1 METPAIDTGA
11 PGSQIRKLVA
21 IMFADMT
28 GYTAMMQEDE
38 AKAKVLRNRQQQTLE
53 NLIPA
58 HNGIIVQFF
67 GDGTLSMFD
76 SAIDAVKCGIE
87 IQKELQKEPKVKL
100 RIGIHSGDVVYD
112 TKGLYGDCVNLASR
126 IESISVPGGVLISD
140 KVFDEVKNQSEIKT
154 IALGKVNLK
163 NVKQPIPVYA
173 IANEGLVIPTL
184 AQIGIKAGSD
194 KSIAVL
200 PFVNMSADPE
210 NEYFSDGISEEI
222 LNALTHVDGIQ
233 VTARTS
239 SFSFKGKNED
249 IRQIGSKLG
258 VANVL
263 EGTVRWAGKKV
274 RINVQLINTTDGY
287 HTWSEVYDRELE
299 DIFEVQDEIATKIVT
314 RLKENFAVTEKKETV
329 VKPPTENI
337 DAYNLY
343 LKGRYYWNKSNP
355 ENILNAIKTFEEAIS
370 IDPNFA
376 LPYCSLSYCYS
387 FLGSSG
393 IMPPAE
399 AYPKAKDCTLK
410 AIELDPNHA
419 ESHLS
424 LATIKFYHNWDFDGA
439 EASLNK
445 AHDLGLN
452 SSLFN
457 QVHGW
462 FLIAK
467 GDFEKAIEKI
477 QQALVLDP
485 LSLPLMST
493 LGDAYSFACRF
504 EEALAQFDKIIE
516 LEPNFRRAFE
526 SRGMAYLAMGDYE
539 KAITDLEHYHKLVG
553 HPLKGLSSLGH
564 AYAAAGYHDKALECA
579 EKIKLRQE
587 KEPDVVLH
595 MDFAFLYSG
604 MNELDLAF
612 QYLNKTYEQRM
623 GIACLGMIFCIRY
636 PMLKELKSDPR
647 FTQLLQKMGLNK

>member
-1 METPAIDTGA
+1 MEKSTIDNKETR
-11 PGSQIRKLVA
+11 SQLRKLVA

-28 GYTAMMQEDE
+28 GFTAMMQEDE
-38 AKAKVLRNRQQQTLE
+38 AKAKILRNRQQQTLE

-58 HNGIIVQFF
+58 HNGTIVQFF
-67 GDGTLSMFD
+67 GDGTLSIFD
-76 SAIDAVKCGIE
+76 SAIDAVKSAIE

-112 TKGLYGDCVNLASR
+112 TNGLYGDCVNLASR
-126 IESISVPGGVLISD
+126 IESISVPGAVLISD

-154 IALGKVNLK
+154 IPLGKVNLK
-163 NVKQPIPVYA
+163 NVKRPVEVHA
-173 IANEGLVIPTL
+173 IANEGLVIPTTV
-184 AQIGIKAGSD
+184 QIGIKTGSD

-222 LNALTHVDGIQ
+222 LNSLTHVEGIR

-249 IRQIGSKLG
+249 IREIGNKLG
-258 VANVL
+258 VSNIL
-263 EGTVRWAGKKV
+263 EGTVRRAGKKI
-274 RINVQLINTTDGY
+274 RINVQLISAVDGY
-287 HTWSEVYDRELE
+287 HIWSEAYDSELE

-314 RLKENFAVTEKKETV
+314 RLKENFAISDKKESI
-329 VKPPTENI
+329 VKTPTENI
-337 DAYNLY
+337 EAYNLY

-355 ENILNAIKTFEEAIS
+355 EDILRAIKTFEEAIKL
-370 IDPNFA
+370 DPNFA
-376 LPYCSLSYCYS
+376 LPYCALSYCYS
-387 FLGSSG
+387 FMGSSG
-393 IMPPAE
+393 LMPPTE

-424 LATIKFYHNWDFDGA
+424 LATIKFYHNWDFEGA

-445 AHDLGLN
+445 AQDLGLN

-477 QQALVLDP
+477 QQALALDP

-493 LGDAYSFACRF
+493 LGDAYSFAGRF
-504 EEALAQFDKIIE
+504 EEGLAQYNKIIE
-516 LEPNFRRAFE
+516 LEPNFRRGFE
-526 SRGMAYLAMGDYE
+526 GRGMIYLAMGENE
-539 KAITDLEHYHKLVG
+539 KAVKDFEQYHKLVG

-564 AYAAAGYHDKALECA
+564 AYAAAGQTDKALEIV
-579 EKIKLRQE
+579 EKLKLREQN
-587 KEPDVVLH
+587 EPGVLLH
-595 MDFAFLYSG
+595 MDYAFLYSG
-604 MNELDLAF
+604 MKQFDLAF
-612 QYLNKTYEQRM
+612 DYLNKTYDQRM

-636 PMLKELKSDPR
+636 PMLNELKSDPR
-647 FTQLLQKMGLNK
+647 FKELTQKMGLEK

>member
-1 METPAIDTGA
+1 MEKPAINIGT

-28 GYTAMMQEDE
+28 GFTAMMQEDE
-38 AKAKVLRNRQQQTLE
+38 AKAKILRNRQQQTLE
-53 NLIPA
+53 NLIPG
-58 HNGIIVQFF
+58 HNGTIVQFF
-67 GDGTLSMFD
+67 GDGTLSIFD

-112 TKGLYGDCVNLASR
+112 TNGLYGDCVNLASR
-126 IESISVPGGVLISD
+126 IESISVPGAVLISD

-154 IALGKVNLK
+154 IPLGKVNLK
-163 NVKQPIPVYA
+163 NVKRPVEVHA
-173 IANEGLVIPTL
+173 IANEGLVIPTTV
-184 AQIGIKAGSD
+184 QIGIKAGSD

-222 LNALTHVDGIQ
+222 LNSLTHVEGIH

-249 IRQIGSKLG
+249 VREIGTKLG
-258 VANVL
+258 VSNIL
-263 EGTVRWAGKKV
+263 EGTVRRAGKKI
-274 RINVQLINTTDGY
+274 RINVQLINTADGY
-287 HTWSEVYDRELE
+287 HKWSEVYDSELE
-299 DIFEVQDEIATKIVT
+299 DIFQVQDEIATKIVT
-314 RLKENFAVTEKKETV
+314 RLKENFAVSDKKETII
-329 VKPPTENI
+329 KPPTENI

-355 ENILNAIKTFEEAIS
+355 EDILRAIKTFEEAIQL
-370 IDPNFA
+370 DPNFA

-387 FLGSSG
+387 FMGSSG
-393 IMPPAE
+393 LMPPSE
-399 AYPKAKDCTLK
+399 AYPKAKDYTLK

-424 LATIKFYHNWDFDGA
+424 LATIKFYHNWDFEGA
-439 EASLNK
+439 EASLKK
-445 AHDLGLN
+445 AADLGLN

-457 QVHGW
+457 QVQGW

-477 QQALVLDP
+477 QQALFLDP

-493 LGDAYSFACRF
+493 LGDAYSFAGRF
-504 EEALAQFDKIIE
+504 EEGLEQYDKIIE
-516 LEPNFRRAFE
+516 LEPNFRRGFE
-526 SRGMAYLAMGDYE
+526 GRGMIYLAMGENE
-539 KAITDLEHYHKLVG
+539 KAVKDFEQYHKLVG

-564 AYAAAGYHDKALECA
+564 AYAAAGRTEKALEVVQ
-579 EKIKLRQE
+579 KLKLREE
-587 KEPDVVLH
+587 KEPGVLLY
-595 MDFAFLYSG
+595 MDYAFLYSG
-604 MNELDLAF
+604 MKQFDLAF
-612 QYLNKTYEQRM
+612 EYLNKTYEQRM

-647 FTQLLQKMGLNK
+647 FNDLMQKMGLKK